1 MSTASLGKQ
10 GWELPTPASCVTS
23 FSEVVEHVAV
33 LLFQRGDDRHNAL
46 SKTTRNLI
54 HLF

>member
-1 MSTASLGKQ
+1 MSTASPREQ
-10 GWELPTPASCVTS
+10 GWELPTPVSCVTS

-46 SKTTRNLI
+46 SKMTCSFELS
-54 HLF
+54 